1 MSTLSVFIKNF
12 MIYADL
18 QMAATFG
25 KMLLEKNEQLE
36 LDLRNLQKVAE
47 ETTLENQVT
56 HTHTHLHS
64 VCYISMV
71 LHIVSEQTASDL
83 QGECVPVCSTV
94 W

>member
-1 MSTLSVFIKNF
+1 MICNYVSTLSVFIKNF

-36 LDLRNLQKVAE
+36 QDLRNLQKVAE

-56 HTHTHLHS
+56 HTHTYTVYVIL
-64 VCYISMV
+64 VWCYI
-71 LHIVSEQTASDL
+71 
-83 QGECVPVCSTV
+83 
-94 W
+94 